1 MCLVLLWI
9 VPDHTYQFQLVC
21 SLGLR
26 KYWNVPCTIND
37 RLWPCLL
44 ISRCL
49 QDRDKKVLTGNRMN
63 MFLTMSVLQANFC
76 KLEDVEY
83 IMCPVKESVAVKN
96 TIQTMWGDFM
106 STMAASA
113 IFQQPLSPFLLFA
126 LGPHPKWPVMS
137 GDASAGK
144 LPSKYGCRL

>member
-1 MCLVLLWI
+1 M
-9 VPDHTYQFQLVC
+9 
-21 SLGLR
+21 
-26 KYWNVPCTIND
+26 PCTIND

-96 TIQTMWGDFM
+96 TIQTM
-106 STMAASA
+106 
-113 IFQQPLSPFLLFA
+113 
-126 LGPHPKWPVMS
+126 
-137 GDASAGK
+137 
-144 LPSKYGCRL
+144 